1 MAGAE
6 TGAYM
11 RQRLTHPNPYER
23 ALRNESSLLPMNT
36 PLENL
41 PESCDVLVVGA
52 GPAGSAA
59 AITLARN
66 GLDVVLV
73 DQHSFPRD
81 KICGDGLIPDA
92 HRALAELG
100 VLDDVMQRAQAAQF
114 VRCTSPRGRQLDV
127 QGTLAVLPRRQ
138 LDEIVCRA
146 AVRAGARMYAPLRL
160 NRLLEEDGQVVGAH
174 LQQGSEQRQLRARW
188 VVLATGAVPQALMD
202 AGMAL
207 RQRPSAVALRC
218 YIRNPA
224 MTQEIT
230 GLEVLFHRSLAPGYG
245 WIFPCGQGVFNVGV
259 GIVQPAGTK
268 RETAGQ
274 MNLREMFHKLGSLSD
289 TARRLFEGGE
299 QMGPLK
305 GAPLRYSLEGAT
317 LSRPGLLVTGEA
329 AGSTYALTGEGIG
342 KALETGI
349 LAAQA
354 IALSAK
360 SAQGGQAPAFSEA
373 QVRDH
378 YQAQVDALRPRFH
391 LYERAQ
397 AASASPWLT
406 ELLLWRAQKSPRL
419 RRGLAGILNE
429 STDPSRRFSLKDMVR
444 LLSS

>member
-1 MAGAE
+1 
-6 TGAYM
+6 
-11 RQRLTHPNPYER
+11 
-23 ALRNESSLLPMNT
+23 MNT

-41 PESCDVLVVGA
+41 PENCDVLVVGA

-59 AITLARN
+59 AITLARA
-66 GLDVVLV
+66 GLDVVLI
-73 DQHSFPRD
+73 DQHTFPRD

-100 VLDDVMQRAQAAQF
+100 LLDEVMALAQPARF
-114 VRCTSPRGRQLDV
+114 VRATSPRGRPLDV
-127 QGTLAVLPRRQ
+127 EGKLAVLPRKQ

-146 AVRAGARMYAPLRL
+146 AVRAGARMHAPLRL
-160 NRLLEEDGQVVGAH
+160 SQLLEEHGQVVGAR
-174 LQQGSEQRQLRARW
+174 LQQGKVQRPVRARW
-188 VVLATGAVPQALMD
+188 VVLATGAVPEALMNT
-202 AGMAL
+202 GMAL

-224 MTQEIT
+224 MAQEIM
-230 GLEVLFHRSLAPGYG
+230 GLEVLFHRNLAPGYG

-259 GIVQPAGTK
+259 GIFWPADDK
-268 RETAGQ
+268 RDADRQ

-289 TARRLFEGGE
+289 TARRLFKDGE
-299 QMGPLK
+299 QLGPLK
-305 GAPLRYSLEGAT
+305 GAPLRCTLDGAL

-354 IALSAK
+354 IALGTATG
-360 SAQGGQAPAFSEA
+360 AQGPALNEA
-373 QVRDH
+373 QVRAH
-378 YQAQVDALRPRFH
+378 YEAQLDALRPRFD

-397 AASASPWLT
+397 SASANPWLT

-419 RRGLAGILNE
+419 RRGLSGILNE
-429 STDPSRRFSLKDMVR
+429 TTDPSRRFTIKDMLR
-444 LLSS
+444 LISA

>member
-1 MAGAE
+1 
-6 TGAYM
+6 
-11 RQRLTHPNPYER
+11 
-23 ALRNESSLLPMNT
+23 MNT

-41 PESCDVLVVGA
+41 PENCDVLVVGA

-59 AITLARN
+59 AITLARA
-66 GLDVVLV
+66 GLDVVLI
-73 DQHSFPRD
+73 DQHTFPRD

-100 VLDDVMQRAQAAQF
+100 LLDEVMALAQPAHF
-114 VRCTSPRGRQLDV
+114 VRATSPRGRPLDV
-127 QGTLAVLPRRQ
+127 EGKLAVLPRKQ

-146 AVRAGARMYAPLRL
+146 AVRAGARMHAPLRL
-160 NRLLEEDGQVVGAH
+160 SQLLEEHGQVVGAR
-174 LQQGSEQRQLRARW
+174 LQQGKVQRPVRARW
-188 VVLATGAVPQALMD
+188 VVLATGAVPEALMNT
-202 AGMAL
+202 GMAL
-207 RQRPSAVALRC
+207 RQRPSALALRC

-224 MTQEIT
+224 MAQEIT

-259 GIVQPAGTK
+259 GIFWPAGDK
-268 RETAGQ
+268 RDADRQ
-274 MNLREMFHKLGSLSD
+274 MNLREMFHKLSSLSD
-289 TARRLFEGGE
+289 TARRLFKDGE
-299 QMGPLK
+299 QLGPLK
-305 GAPLRYSLEGAT
+305 GAPLRCTLEGAL

-354 IALSAK
+354 IARGTATG
-360 SAQGGQAPAFSEA
+360 AQGPALNEA
-373 QVRDH
+373 QVRAH
-378 YQAQVDALRPRFH
+378 YEAQLDALRPRFD

-397 AASASPWLT
+397 SASVNPWLT

-419 RRGLAGILNE
+419 RRGLSGLLNE
-429 STDPSRRFSLKDMVR
+429 TTDPSRRFTIKDTLR
-444 LLSS
+444 LISA

>member
-1 MAGAE
+1 
-6 TGAYM
+6 
-11 RQRLTHPNPYER
+11 
-23 ALRNESSLLPMNT
+23 MNH
-36 PLENL
+36 PLETL

-59 AITLARN
+59 AITLARA

-100 VLDDVMQRAQAAQF
+100 VLDEVMALAQPARF

-127 QGTLAVLPRRQ
+127 EGTLAVLPRKQ

-146 AVRAGARMYAPLRL
+146 AVHSGARMHAPLRL
-160 NRLLEEDGQVVGAH
+160 SQLLEDGGRVVGAR
-174 LQQGSEQRQLRARW
+174 LQQDGEHRLLRARW
-188 VVLATGAVPQALMD
+188 VVLATGAVPEALINT
-202 AGMAL
+202 GMAL
-207 RQRPSAVALRC
+207 RQGPSAVALRC

-224 MTQEIT
+224 MAAEIT

-259 GIVQPAGTK
+259 GLVRHAGAK
-268 RETAGQ
+268 RDTGSS
-274 MNLREMFHKLGSLSD
+274 MNLREMFHKLGGLSD
-289 TARRLFEGGE
+289 TARRLFQEGE
-299 QMGPLK
+299 QLGPLK
-305 GAPLRYSLEGAT
+305 GAPLRCTLEGAR

-354 IALSAK
+354 ISLGSAHG
-360 SAQGGQAPAFSEA
+360 AQGSVLDEA
-373 QVRDH
+373 QVRAH
-378 YQAQVDALRPRFH
+378 YQSQIDALRPRFG

-397 AASASPWLT
+397 AASANPWMT
-406 ELLLWRAQKSPRL
+406 ELLLWRAQHSPRL
-419 RRGLAGILNE
+419 RRGLSGILNE
-429 STDPSRRFSLKDMVR
+429 STDPSRRFRFKDMLR
-444 LLSS
+444 LLSG